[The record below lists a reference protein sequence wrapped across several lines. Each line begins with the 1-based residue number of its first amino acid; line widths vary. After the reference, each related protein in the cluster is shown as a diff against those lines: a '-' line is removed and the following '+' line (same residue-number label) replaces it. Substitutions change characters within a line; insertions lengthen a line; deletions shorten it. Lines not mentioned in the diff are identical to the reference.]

1 MILKMKKEPETSFT
15 DKEEFQRAL
24 TNQYET
30 LNNLRR
36 EIKNE
41 HRIKLLKIIMKR
53 FYERNQ
59 EISRSWKEDWVIEN
73 DQFGRPHFGIESNW
87 EEYSLSYYKFNTKKQ
102 MQFYSFIHWTQ
113 FKENTMLYF
122 MRDV

>member
-1 MILKMKKEPETSFT
+1 MYFWMILKMKKEPETSFT

-59 EISRSWKEDWVIEN
+59 EISRS
-73 DQFGRPHFGIESNW
+73 
-87 EEYSLSYYKFNTKKQ
+87 
-102 MQFYSFIHWTQ
+102 
-113 FKENTMLYF
+113 
-122 MRDV
+122 